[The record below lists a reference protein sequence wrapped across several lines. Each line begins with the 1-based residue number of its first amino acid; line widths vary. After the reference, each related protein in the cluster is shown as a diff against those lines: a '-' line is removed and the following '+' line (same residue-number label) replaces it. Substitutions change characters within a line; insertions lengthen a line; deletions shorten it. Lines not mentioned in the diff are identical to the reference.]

1 MKKTVAIVGFGSRGQ
16 MFASR
21 IREEG
26 RIELVA
32 IAEVFDAARNVG
44 ITQYGLPENMCFKSA
59 DEFFAK
65 GKICDAIF
73 LCTQDAQHK
82 EMAIRAM
89 ELGYDM
95 LLEKPA
101 ACSIE
106 DCIEIRDTANRLG
119 RKVMLTHGLRY
130 APFFKYIKHTI
141 LEGTLGDIVDIDQT
155 ENIAYWHF
163 ALSYVRGP
171 WRNMANSS
179 PTLLAKSCHDLDL
192 IQWFMDKKCTKVG
205 SFGGLY
211 YFRPEKAPKGAAAHC
226 VDCPEHIRGKCLYN
240 SYEIYPQRV
249 LKQTEQNRIVGG
261 TARLFGRDIYEV
273 IAEKEDIISKCIYH
287 AGNDAIDNQVV
298 NMQFE
303 DGSTA
308 HLTMTA
314 FSANSY
320 RNIKV
325 HGTKGELWGKADENT
340 VHVHIYGEKEKII
353 DVGEWFNKDNV
364 SLKGGHGGGDHY
376 LLKDF
381 VDYLYDSDQSVTRTT
396 IDVSIASHIIGFK
409 AEESRLNGGKVMDI
423 K

>member
-1 MKKTVAIVGFGSRGQ
+1 MKKKVAIVGFGSRGQ
-16 MFASR
+16 MFATR
-21 IREEG
+21 IRDEE
-26 RIELVA
+26 RFELVA
-32 IAEVFDAARNVG
+32 IAEPFEAARKVG
-44 ITQYGLPENMCFKSA
+44 INQYGLPETMCFKSA
-59 DEFFAK
+59 EEFFAQ

-82 EMAIRAM
+82 EMAIKAM

-101 ACSIE
+101 ACNIE

-119 RKVMLTHGLRY
+119 RKIMLTHGLRY
-130 APFFKYIKHTI
+130 APFFRYIKQLI
-141 LEGTLGDIVDIDQT
+141 MDGALGEIVDIDQT

-171 WRNMANSS
+171 WRNMGNSS
-179 PTLLAKSCHDLDL
+179 PTIIAKSCHDLDL
-192 IQWFMDKKCTKVG
+192 IQWFMDKKCTKVS

-211 YFRPEKAPKGAAAHC
+211 HFRPEKAPKGAVAHC
-226 VDCPEHIRGKCLYN
+226 VDCPEEVRAKCLYN
-240 SYEIYPQRV
+240 SYNIYPQRV

-261 TARLFGRDIYEV
+261 TARLFGRNIYEV
-273 IAEKEDIISKCIYH
+273 IAEKQDIISKCVYH
-287 AGNDAIDNQVV
+287 AGNDAVDNQVV
-298 NMQFE
+298 NMEFE

-308 HLTMTA
+308 HFTMTA
-314 FSANSY
+314 FSSNSY

-325 HGTKGELWGKADENT
+325 HGTKGELWGKADENK
-340 VHVHIYGEKEKII
+340 VHLHIYGEQEKII
-353 DVGEWFNKDNV
+353 DVNELNRDGI

-381 VDYLYDSDQSVTRTT
+381 ADYICEDKPSVTRTT

-409 AEESRLNGGKVMDI
+409 AEESRLNGGKTVVI